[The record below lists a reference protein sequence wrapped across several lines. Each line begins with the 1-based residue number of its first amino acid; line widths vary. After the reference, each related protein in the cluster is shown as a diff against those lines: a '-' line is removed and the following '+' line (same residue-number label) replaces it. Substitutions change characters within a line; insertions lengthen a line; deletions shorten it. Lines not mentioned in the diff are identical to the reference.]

1 MNATAMSTY
10 RMLGDF
16 GYVVG
21 PVALGLLAD
30 TQGAETALWV
40 AAAGLIAS
48 GLAFARYAP
57 ETWRRGGA

>member
-1 MNATAMSTY
+1 M
-10 RMLGDF
+10 
-16 GYVVG
+16 
-21 PVALGLLAD
+21 LAD
-30 TQGAETALWV
+30 AQGAETALWV